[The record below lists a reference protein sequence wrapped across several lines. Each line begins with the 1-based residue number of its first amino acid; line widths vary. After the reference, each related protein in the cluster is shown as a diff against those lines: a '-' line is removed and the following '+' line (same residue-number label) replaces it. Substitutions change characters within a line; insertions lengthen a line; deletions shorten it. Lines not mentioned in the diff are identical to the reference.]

1 MSRCSSHLC
10 RVARSRAERR
20 CDIVMSDQPETKGM
34 IELVRRKYKLLQRD
48 QKWGMAG
55 VHDKEEISEINKR
68 LKKFLYA

>member
-1 MSRCSSHLC
+1 
-10 RVARSRAERR
+10 
-20 CDIVMSDQPETKGM
+20 MSDQPETKGM